1 MYRSKRERKHGASGH
16 ASRSAAAEGE
26 ELSEVLPDPAELDP
40 PVVVAYET
48 VAYETVST
56 AWKVDTLYDERI
68 AIWCVMGSEDFE
80 YNTNTGIVYD
90 VRGVERDVSKPD
102 LEIIDKAR
110 IEY

>member
-26 ELSEVLPDPAELDP
+26 ELSEVLPDPAEPDP
-40 PVVVAYET
+40 PDV